1 MPHKVLLPSGD
12 GYNRRFDE
20 VLADFRRQKRC
31 TDDAIHCDDKLEDYW
46 WRTIELVKLLCTHCV
61 ILNPSKL
68 QFSQRIVDF
77 ASLRLSECDLESL
90 PKYLHAIPNVSHP
103 EINN

>member
-1 MPHKVLLPSGD
+1 M
-12 GYNRRFDE
+12 
-20 VLADFRRQKRC
+20 LADFKRQKRC
-31 TDDAIHCDDKLEDYW
+31 TDDVIHYDDELEDHW
-46 WRTIELVKLLCTHCV
+46 WRTIELMELLGENGV
-61 ILNPSKL
+61 ILNPDKV